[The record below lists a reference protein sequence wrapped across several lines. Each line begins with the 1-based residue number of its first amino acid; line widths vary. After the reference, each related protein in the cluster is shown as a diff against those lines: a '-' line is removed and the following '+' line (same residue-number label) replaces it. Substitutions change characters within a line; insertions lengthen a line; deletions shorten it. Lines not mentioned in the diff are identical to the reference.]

1 MKYLNLGNTGLKVS
15 RIILGCM
22 SVGEHAP
29 DQGIFS
35 SGWVLN
41 EEESIKALH
50 HAYFD
55 CGINTFDTSNNYTA
69 GQSERVI
76 GRFLKQ
82 FSIPREDIVIM
93 TKCFFNTDALTHGS
107 DVKPN
112 TQGLS
117 RKNIIASVNGSLQR
131 LQVEYID
138 VLFIHRFDSETP
150 VEETMETLH
159 DLVRSG
165 KVRYI
170 AASSMCAW
178 QFSKMQFIAEKNNW
192 TKFIAMQNLWNLLY
206 REEEREMVPFC
217 KDQGVGLV
225 PYAPL
230 AQGAITRPASVTA
243 YETPREYINMKYID
257 PHNESLIAVRKNI
270 EDVAERLGVSKAQV
284 AIAWLLAKGANPIVG
299 VTRNSE
305 RLDDVVKALDMQL
318 SNEDIHQ
325 LEKDYRGQE
334 QKNWFVGT
342 SAPAT
347 SK

>member
-1 MKYLNLGNTGLKVS
+1 MQYVNLGNTGLKVS

-22 SVGEHAP
+22 SIGEQAP
-29 DQGIFS
+29 DKGIFS
-35 SGWVLN
+35 SGWVMK

-55 CGINTFDTSNNYTA
+55 RGVNTFDTSNNYTA

-82 FSIPREDIVIM
+82 FNIPREEIVIM
-93 TKCFFNTDALTHGS
+93 TKCFFNTEALTNGS
-107 DVKPN
+107 QVKPN

-117 RKNIIASVNGSLQR
+117 RKNIIASVNGSLER

-138 VLFIHRFDSETP
+138 VLFIHRFDTETP
-150 VEETMETLH
+150 VEETMETLN

-170 AASSMCAW
+170 AASSMYAW
-178 QFSKMQFIAEKNNW
+178 QFAKMQYTAEKNSW

-206 REEEREMVPFC
+206 REEEREMIPLC

-225 PYAPL
+225 PYAVL
-230 AQGAITRPASVTA
+230 AQGAITRPASATVQ
-243 YETPREYINMKYID
+243 ETSREYINMKYID
-257 PHNESLIAVRKNI
+257 PQNESLTTVRKNI
-270 EDVAERLGVSKAQV
+270 EDVAEKLGVSKAQI

-299 VTRNSE
+299 VTNKPE
-305 RLDDVVKALDMQL
+305 QLDDIVKAMDLKL
-318 SNEDIHQ
+318 SNEDIHL
-325 LEKDYRGQE
+325 LEKDYRAQE
-334 QKNWFVGT
+334 QKTWFVGAT
-342 SAPAT
+342 APTT